1 MPADYQNVTFM
12 KNLAAA
18 SLDLGIASKL
28 SDGLLG
34 IPFFSSFP
42 AGVEFDFWG
51 TGKKGQLFC
60 S

>member
-1 MPADYQNVTFM
+1 M

-28 SDGLLG
+28 SSDGLLG

-42 AGVEFDFWG
+42 AGVEFDFFG
-51 TGKKGQLFC
+51 TGKNGLLFC